1 MMEQQE
7 VKNFSSFSKSLAI
20 MAIFVNQGS
29 DSCLLACGLSSNGNP
44 DIDVG
49 ACLPQ
54 SQLLDRALLC
64 MQQAREL
71 KSSGF
76 LSCPHSKD

>member
-7 VKNFSSFSKSLAI
+7 VKNFSSFNKSLAI

-29 DSCLLACGLSSNGNP
+29 DSCLLACGLSSDRNH

-54 SQLLDRALLC
+54 SQLLDRAFLC
-64 MQQAREL
+64 MQQGTEI
-71 KSSGF
+71 F
-76 LSCPHSKD
+76 WISKLPPL